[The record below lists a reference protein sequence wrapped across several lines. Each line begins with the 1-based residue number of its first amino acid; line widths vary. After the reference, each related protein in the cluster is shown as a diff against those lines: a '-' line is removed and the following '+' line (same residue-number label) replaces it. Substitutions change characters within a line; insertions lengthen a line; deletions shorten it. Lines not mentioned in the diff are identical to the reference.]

1 MRPALKPGVQVVP
14 DPNVLVSAAAAPDG
28 VCGKLLDLLARSPLE
43 LVTSP
48 LLVAEV
54 SRVLARPT
62 FRAIGDAERAAYLEY
77 VRRIALVEADP
88 PAGGGALVA
97 VDPGD
102 DYLVRLTLAAP
113 ERILVSG
120 DPHLLALAGTY
131 PVVSPRALL
140 DRLLASEQ
148 RRDR

>member
-1 MRPALKPGVQVVP
+1 VQVVP
-14 DPNVLVSAAAAPDG
+14 DANVLVSAAAAPDG
-28 VCGKLLDLLARSPLE
+28 VCGQLLDLLARGPLE
-43 LVTSP
+43 IVASP
-48 LLVAEV
+48 LLVAETG
-54 SRVLARPT
+54 RVLARPK
-62 FRAIGDAERAAYLEY
+62 FRAIGEAERAAYLEH
-77 VRRIALVEADP
+77 VRRIALIEADP
-88 PAGGGALVA
+88 SVAGSGLVE

-102 DYLVRLTLAAP
+102 DYLIRLTLAAP

-131 PVVSPRALL
+131 PVVSPRVLL